1 MQAYRQGEFESF
13 SAIYAIINSVRL
25 AAKPYHSFTFNE
37 SCAFYQ
43 AMIQYLYDTNQLME
57 IIKNGTS
64 FPLMRKLLEAARL
77 YLLNTHGL
85 KLFHKLP
92 LKYRNYPIK
101 NFASYI
107 GRYVTK
113 KGNSCL
119 VRMHNKEVGDHWSVI
134 CKKALSHKL
143 KLFDSCAYPE
153 LDINKAS
160 WGGIKSDDST
170 SLSQEGIILIKIC
183 Q

>member
-13 SAIYAIINSVRL
+13 SAVYAIINSVRL
-25 AAKPYHSFTFNE
+25 AAKPYHTFTFQE

-43 AMIQYLYDTNQLME
+43 AMIQYLSETSQLTDVL
-57 IIKNGTS
+57 KNGTS
-64 FPLMRKLLEAARL
+64 FPIMRNLLEAARL

-101 NFASYI
+101 NFATYI
-107 GRYVTK
+107 GRYVAK
-113 KGNSCL
+113 KGCSC
-119 VRMHNKEVGDHWSVI
+119 VIRMHNKDVGDHWSVI
-134 CKKALSHKL
+134 CKKALSYKL

-160 WGGIKSDDST
+160 WGGGKNDDTT
-170 SLSQEGIILIKIC
+170 SLSQEGVILIKISR
-183 Q
+183 